1 MNFKGTR
8 YVQQY
13 HSHGD
18 VFVPTCKIYIMQRIS
33 MHGKKK
39 QQKTKKHLVY
49 GSGDVLLNTQS
60 GVLWWPKAQL
70 QARSQ
75 GGFGGFERT
84 PPQGEKVQLC
94 GSVVKVPATL

>member
-8 YVQQY
+8 HVQQY

-39 QQKTKKHLVY
+39 NKKTQKKTRGMY
-49 GSGDVLLNTQS
+49 GSGDVLLNAQS
-60 GVLWWPKAQL
+60 GVMWWPIAQL
-70 QARSQ
+70 
-75 GGFGGFERT
+75 GH
-84 PPQGEKVQLC
+84 
-94 GSVVKVPATL
+94 